1 MTHRTA
7 ARTRLLLSLAGF
19 MLSACARSG
28 PHYSGTVQTEFSQVG
43 SQLGG
48 RVVAVYVQ
56 AGSRVH
62 RGEVLVR
69 LDPAILQAELDQARG
84 QAAQSAAYLAEQRNG
99 AIQTDITRAQES
111 SNAAHATYEQSMTGA
126 STRIAAARASVE
138 TAQADERLQKV
149 TYERMRALA
158 QTGDVSR
165 ATYDQAH
172 SSFDQARARTV
183 AAIAQYEQLVKSDLP
198 GEQAS
203 SRGNARSAHAGYR
216 TLANGTRPEVIAQAY
231 AQDRN
236 ARASV
241 ARAQAR
247 LAEMVIYSPVDGIVS
262 SFSLHR
268 GDMLGAN
275 QTAAIIDAA
284 GDPYAYTYVSQR
296 DIERI
301 RTAKHLTVRA
311 DSGSGTFDGHVESY
325 DRSAQFTPQ
334 NVETA
339 DQRAELVYGMKV
351 RIHDPRRM
359 LLDGT
364 TVTVEV
370 P

>member
-1 MTHRTA
+1 MVHRTA
-7 ARTRLLLSLAGF
+7 ARTRALLFFAGCFLA
-19 MLSACARSG
+19 ACAAQG

-56 AGSRVH
+56 AGSRVR
-62 RGEVLVR
+62 RGDVLVR
-69 LDPAILQAELDQARG
+69 LDPAILQAELDEARG
-84 QAAQSAAYLAEQRNG
+84 QAAQAGANLEQQRNG
-99 AIQTDITRAQES
+99 ALVTDIERAQQT
-111 SNAAHATYEQSMTGA
+111 SN
-126 STRIAAARASVE
+126 AARASYQQSIVGASSRISAARAAID
-138 TAQADERLQKV
+138 TARADERMQHLN
-149 TYERMRALA
+149 YDRMSTLV

-165 ATYDQAH
+165 QTYDQAR
-172 SSFDQARARTV
+172 SSYEQAHARTAQAV
-183 AAIAQYEQLVKSDLP
+183 AQYEQLVEADIP

-203 SRGNARSAHAGYR
+203 ALGNARSAHAGYR
-216 TLANGTRPEVIAQAY
+216 TLANGTRPEEIAQAY
-231 AQDRN
+231 AQDVN

-247 LAEMVIYSPVDGIVS
+247 FDETVIRSPVDGIVS

-268 GDMLGAN
+268 GDMLNAN
-275 QTAAIIDAA
+275 QTAAVIDAA
-284 GDPYAYTYVSQR
+284 GDPYAYIYVSQR

-301 RTAKHLTVRA
+301 RTAPHLNVSA
-311 DSGSGTFDGHVESY
+311 DSGVGTFDGHVESY

-351 RIHDPRRM
+351 RVHDPQHK

-364 TVTVEV
+364 TVTVAV